1 MIEREITRRDL
12 LKLGRLAVFSGGIYA
27 ITSWIDSLQNT
38 AGVGLWAKKVT
49 VYEGYGLAAIEVNGE
64 TGLFMVR
71 EENGN
76 STPLYKVRGGID
88 FADAVYGLREVDEK
102 GTPLPNKKEEFAIIV
117 VPDRSI
123 DKTGRIIMVGDK
135 VYPLI
140 IPEGMRPKENL
151 NAIFNYAS
159 GLSRIVDE
167 SSGKEVAYYNPLTG
181 HFLKGGPED
190 IFEKEN

>member
-1 MIEREITRRDL
+1 M
-12 LKLGRLAVFSGGIYA
+12 GRLVILGGGICA
-27 ITSWIDSLQNT
+27 VVSVLDSLQVK
-38 AGVGLWAKKVT
+38 ASDEWVKKSVT
-49 VYEGYGLAAIEVNGE
+49 VFERCRLASVEVNGE
-64 TGLFMVR
+64 IGLFMVR

-102 GTPLPNKKEEFAIIV
+102 GTPLLDKKEKFVILV

-123 DKTGRIIMVGDK
+123 DKTGRIIMVEDK